1 MKYSRTIDLPK
12 RNERKKVK
20 DKGAPEVEGK
30 KEEDDDPNKLD
41 IKNAYDVIALFSPYS
56 NRSYKVKY

>member
-1 MKYSRTIDLPK
+1 M
-12 RNERKKVK
+12 K